1 MDDRGPS
8 LVSDAT
14 SPSIE
19 EGCLPRKLDSTG
31 AKINGPQRFQDLALL
46 GVNRIGIKWSIV
58 IEVIQKL
65 LFF

>member
-46 GVNRIGIKWSIV
+46 GVNRIGMV
-58 IEVIQKL
+58 
-65 LFF
+65 